1 VTAFG
6 AFGILL
12 SFLSMAIVWRQLTI
26 NRLLVCT
33 LLMILHIFAAVDYY
47 QFSLTA
53 VADSSQYYFDYYHL
67 STHRFELGTV
77 GLLNL
82 VQVLKSNGA
91 TYLDCFMLFQVFGFA
106 GMMIMVRVFQDIEAY
121 VQVPEGRS
129 YLILLFLPTLNFWT
143 AAIGKDAPLF
153 FAISLCTFAM
163 LSLRKRLFLF
173 CLSLSVMVLFR
184 AHIALMA
191 ATALAGAAIFE
202 RSVST
207 GRKLALF
214 AFALLGIWFTAGAVQ
229 TTFGVDATSVSDVS
243 DFLNTHNGINA
254 TQGGTTA
261 MGDAPIPVRVVS
273 LLFRPLF
280 FDAHG
285 LMGIVPSFENVGVI
299 IAFIYV
305 IVHWR
310 DVALLA
316 RRVFFIRFAL
326 FFAFMILLG
335 LTLIYYN
342 VGLGL
347 RERIMSFPMI
357 FSLLVA
363 LWSMRRKRAAP
374 PVQQM
379 HPSLLVGDNRNRAVP
394 GM

>member
-1 VTAFG
+1 MTAFG

-12 SFLSMAIVWRQLTI
+12 SLLSMTIVWRQLTI
-26 NRLLVCT
+26 NRLLICT
-33 LLMILHIFAAVDYY
+33 LLMIIHLAAAVDYY
-47 QFSLTA
+47 EFSLNA
-53 VADSSQYYFDYYHL
+53 VADSSSYYFDYFHMA
-67 STHRFELGTV
+67 TDRFQLGTV
-77 GLLNL
+77 GLLNF
-82 VQVLKSNGA
+82 VQWLKRNGA
-91 TYLDCFMLFQVFGFA
+91 TYLDCFLLFQVFGFA
-106 GMMIMVRVFQDIEAY
+106 GMMILVRVFQEIEAY
-121 VQVPEGRS
+121 VQVPDSRG
-129 YLILLFLPTLNFWT
+129 YLILLFLPTMNFWT

-163 LSLRKRLFLF
+163 LSLRKRVFLF
-173 CLSLSVMVLFR
+173 CLSLGIMVLFR

-207 GRKLALF
+207 GRKIGLI
-214 AFALLGIWFTAGAVQ
+214 AFALAGVWFTAGAVQ
-229 TTFGVDATSVSDVS
+229 STFGVDATSVSDVS
-243 DFLNTHNGINA
+243 DFLSARNDVSAGV
-254 TQGGTTA
+254 GGTTA
-261 MGDAPIPVRVVS
+261 LGDASIPVRVVS
-273 LLFRPLF
+273 LLFRPFF

-305 IVHWR
+305 AIHWR
-310 DVALLA
+310 DLLLLA
-316 RRVFFIRFAL
+316 RRVFFVRFAL

-357 FSLLVA
+357 LSVLVA
-363 LWSMRRKRAAP
+363 LWSMRRKSAAP
-374 PVQQM
+374 PVPQM
-379 HPSLLVGDNRNRAVP
+379 HPSLLVRDNRNRAVP
-394 GM
+394 GI

>member
-1 VTAFG
+1 MTPFG
-6 AFGILL
+6 ALGILL
-12 SFLSMAIVWRQLTI
+12 SLLSMTIVWRQLTI
-26 NRLLVCT
+26 NRLLICT
-33 LLMILHIFAAVDYY
+33 VLMTIHIAAAVYYY

-67 STHRFELGTV
+67 STDRFELGTV
-77 GLLNL
+77 GLLNF
-82 VQVLKSNGA
+82 VQMLKRNGA
-91 TYLDCFMLFQVFGFA
+91 TYLDCFLLFQVFGFA
-106 GMMIMVRVFQDIEAY
+106 GMMILVRVFQEIEAY
-121 VQVPEGRS
+121 LQVPNSRG
-129 YLILLFLPTLNFWT
+129 YLILLFLPTMNFWT

-153 FAISLCTFAM
+153 FAISLCAFAM
-163 LSLRKRLFLF
+163 LRLRKRFFLF
-173 CLSLSVMVLFR
+173 CLSLGVMVLFR

-202 RSVST
+202 RSVSS
-207 GRKLALF
+207 GRKLALL
-214 AFALLGIWFTAGAVQ
+214 AFALAGIWFTAGAVRS
-229 TTFGVDATSVSDVS
+229 TFGVDATSVSDVS
-243 DFLNTHNGINA
+243 DFLTTRNGINA
-254 TQGGTTA
+254 VQGGSTA
-261 MGDAPIPVRVVS
+261 MGDAPIPLRVVS
-273 LLFRPLF
+273 LLFRPFF
-280 FDAHG
+280 FDAQG

-305 IVHWR
+305 VLHWR
-310 DVALLA
+310 DLALLA

-357 FSLLVA
+357 FSALVA

-374 PVQQM
+374 PVRQM

>member
-1 VTAFG
+1 MTAFG

-12 SFLSMAIVWRQLTI
+12 SLLSMGIVWRQLTI
-26 NRLLVCT
+26 SRLLICT
-33 LLMILHIFAAVDYY
+33 MLMILHIGAAVDYY
-47 QFSLTA
+47 QFSLGA
-53 VADSSQYYFDYYHL
+53 VADSSQYYYDYYHMA
-67 STHRFELGTV
+67 TDDFRLGTI
-77 GLLNL
+77 GLLNF
-82 VQVLKSNGA
+82 VQMLKSHGA
-91 TYLDCFMLFQVFGFA
+91 SYLDCFMLFQVFGFA
-106 GMMIMVRVFQDIEAY
+106 GMMILVRVFQEIEAY
-121 VQVPEGRS
+121 VQAPDSRG
-129 YLILLFLPTLNFWT
+129 YLILLFLPTMNFWT

-173 CLSLSVMVLFR
+173 CLSLGVMVLFR

-202 RSVST
+202 RSVSS
-207 GRKLALF
+207 GRKMALIAF
-214 AFALLGIWFTAGAVQ
+214 AFAGIWLSAGAVQ
-229 TTFGVDATSVSDVS
+229 STFGVDATSVSDVS
-243 DFLNTHNGINA
+243 DFLSTRNDINA
-254 TQGGTTA
+254 SQGGSTA
-261 MGDAPIPVRVVS
+261 MGDAPIPLRVVS
-273 LLFRPLF
+273 LLFRPFF

-305 IVHWR
+305 GLHWR
-310 DVALLA
+310 DLALLA

-347 RERIMSFPMI
+347 RERIMTFPMI
-357 FSLLVA
+357 FSMLVA
-363 LWSMRRKRAAP
+363 LWSLRRKQTAH
-374 PVQQM
+374 PVRQT